1 MFLEYWKVREVDL
14 SIRWKVRGVSK
25 TKMNRPEYKYEQ
37 VIVDQYGRTIHYTPK
52 WKQIS
57 RQLLQVPF
65 MAIATVA
72 LGLMIS
78 SVFAV
83 EILISDSYDG
93 PNHFYLVS
101 YFSCDIFG

>member
-1 MFLEYWKVREVDL
+1 M
-14 SIRWKVRGVSK
+14 RGVNK
-25 TKMNRPEYKYEQ
+25 TKTNRPEYKYEK
-37 VIVDQYGRTIHYTPK
+37 VIVDQYGRTIHYSPK

-72 LGLMIS
+72 LGILIS
-78 SVFAV
+78 AVFAV

-93 PNHFYLVS
+93 PNNFYLVS
-101 YFSCDIFG
+101 RLPG